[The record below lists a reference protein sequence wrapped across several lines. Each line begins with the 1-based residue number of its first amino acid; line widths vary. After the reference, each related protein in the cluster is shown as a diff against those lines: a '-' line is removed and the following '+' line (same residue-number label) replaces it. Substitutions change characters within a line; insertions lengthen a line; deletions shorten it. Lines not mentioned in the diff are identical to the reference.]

1 MPQPEEEGRMPQYD
15 PSPILGPGGAI
26 ARRMGERYEPRPEQ
40 MMMARAVAR
49 AIEDGSHLM
58 VEAGTGVGKSFAY
71 LVPAILAAAESGKK
85 VVVSTH
91 TISLQEQLLGKDIPL
106 LQAVMPEEFTA
117 VLVKGR
123 SNYISLRR
131 LGAATSRAGMTF
143 GKADEIDQLAEI
155 RLWSGRTADGS
166 RSDLDFRPAPAV
178 WDAVGSEHGNCLGRK
193 CPKYRDCFYFAA
205 RQRMKT
211 ANILVVNHA
220 LFMSDLAL
228 RGGGASLLPEY
239 DVAIFDEAHTLEAV
253 AGDHLGLRVTSSQVE
268 FALSRLYNDR
278 TRKGLL
284 VYHGLDEAIG
294 QALRTRHAQE
304 LFFESVADWQCRR
317 GSSNGRL
324 RKPSGLHDTLG
335 EELRKLA
342 SAIDRGAEEIEEE
355 DQRIELAAA
364 SERCEALA
372 GSLSSW
378 LAQDVA
384 DSVYWIEQETGPRR
398 RLTLACAPLDVGPIL
413 RRDLFDRV
421 PTCIMTSATLSV
433 GSPPGFSFAKARV
446 GLLKCE
452 SLQLGSPFDYP
463 NQVSIHIPRNLPD
476 PSDNPRDYE
485 AAAIRAIPHYLDKTH
500 GKAFVLFTSYKM
512 LEAAAR
518 ALAPWFAER
527 NIALY
532 AQTDGM
538 PRSKMVEAFKA
549 DVDSVI
555 FGADS
560 FWQGV
565 DVPGEALSNVII
577 VRLPFSVP
585 DRPLLEARLEAIRA
599 RGGNPFV
606 EYQVPEA
613 VLKLKQGFGRLIR
626 SKADSG
632 IVAILDPRV
641 LSKPYGRTFLGSL
654 PDCPRVI
661 EVLSFPPIE
670 AARPRRG
677 RFPES

>member
-1 MPQPEEEGRMPQYD
+1 MPRFD
-15 PSPILGPGGAI
+15 PIPTLGPGGAI
-26 ARRMGERYEPRPEQ
+26 ARRLHRYEERPEQ
-40 MMMARAVAR
+40 LMMARAVAR

-71 LVPAILAAAESGKK
+71 LVPAILAAAEAGKK

-91 TISLQEQLLGKDIPL
+91 TISLQEQLLQKDIPL
-106 LQAVMPEEFTA
+106 LRAVMPREFTA

-123 SNYISLRR
+123 SNYVSVRR
-131 LGAATSRAGMTF
+131 LEAAGARAGATF
-143 GKADEIDQLAEI
+143 GTPEEFDQLAEI
-155 RLWSGRTADGS
+155 QLWAGRTADGS
-166 RSDLDFRPAPAV
+166 RSDLDFRPSPGV
-178 WDAVGSEHGNCLGRK
+178 WDAVASEHGNCLGKK
-193 CPKYRDCFYFAA
+193 CPRFRGCFYFAA

-228 RGGGASLLPEY
+228 RGSGASLLPEY

-253 AGDHLGLRVTSSQVE
+253 AGDHLGLRITSGQVD
-268 FALSRLYNDR
+268 FALNRLYHDR

-284 VYHGLDEAIG
+284 AYHRLDDAVI
-294 QALRTRHAQE
+294 QSRRARHAAE
-304 LFFESVADWQCRR
+304 DFFATVAQWQARK
-317 GSSNGRL
+317 GASNGRL
-324 RKPSGLHDTLG
+324 RVPSGLPDTLG

-342 SAIDRGAEEIEEE
+342 SAIGRGAEAIDE
-355 DQRIELAAA
+355 DEQRIELVAAG
-364 SERCEALA
+364 ERCQGLA
-372 GSLSSW
+372 SALSSW
-378 LAQDVA
+378 LTQDLA
-384 DSVYWIEQETGPRR
+384 DSVYWIDQEAGHRR
-398 RLTLACAPLDVGPIL
+398 RITLACAPLDVGPTL
-413 RRDLFDRV
+413 RRDLFERV
-421 PTCIMTSATLSV
+421 PSCILTSATLSV
-433 GSPPGFSFAKARV
+433 GSPPGFTFARSRI
-446 GLLKCE
+446 GLTRCE

-463 NQVSIHIPRNLPD
+463 RQVTIHIPRNLPD
-476 PSDNPRDYE
+476 PSDDPRGFE
-485 AAAIRAIPHYLDKTH
+485 QAAIQAIPYYLEKTH
-500 GKAFVLFTSYKM
+500 GKAFVLFTSSKM
-512 LEAAAR
+512 LETAAQT
-518 ALAPWFAER
+518 LAPWFIER

-549 DVDSVI
+549 DVNSVI

-585 DRPLLEARLEAIRA
+585 DRPLLEARLEAIRR

-626 SKADSG
+626 SRDDTG

-654 PDCPRVI
+654 PDCPRVV
-661 EVLSFPPIE
+661 EVLAIPGP
-670 AARPRRG
+670 AR
-677 RFPES
+677 

>member
-1 MPQPEEEGRMPQYD
+1 MPQFD
-15 PSPILGPGGAI
+15 PAPTLGPGGAI
-26 ARRMGERYEPRPEQ
+26 ARRMGGKYEERPEQ
-40 MMMARAVAR
+40 LMMARAVAR

-71 LVPAILAAAESGKK
+71 LVPAILAAAQEGKK

-91 TISLQEQLLGKDIPL
+91 TISLQEQLLHKDIPL

-123 SNYISLRR
+123 SNYVSLRR
-131 LGAATSRAGMTF
+131 LEAAGARAGATF
-143 GKADEIDQLAEI
+143 GSVDDFDQLAKLK
-155 RLWSGRTADGS
+155 LWAGRTEDGS
-166 RSDLDFRPAPAV
+166 RADLDFRPSPSV
-178 WDAVGSEHGNCLGRK
+178 WDAVASETGNCLGKK
-193 CPKYRDCFYFAA
+193 CPRFRSCFYFAA
-205 RQRMKT
+205 RQRMKS
-211 ANILVVNHA
+211 ANLLIVNHA
-220 LFMSDLAL
+220 LLMTDLAL
-228 RGGGASLLPEY
+228 RGSGASLLPEY
-239 DVAIFDEAHTLEAV
+239 DVAIFDEAHTMEAV
-253 AGDHLGLRVTSSQVE
+253 AGDHLGLRVTSGQVD
-268 FALSRLYNDR
+268 FTLNRLYHDR

-284 VYHGLDEAIG
+284 AYHRLDDAVM
-294 QALRTRHAQE
+294 QSQRARHASDE
-304 LFFESVADWQCRR
+304 FFEAVADWQARE

-324 RKPSGLHDTLG
+324 RAPSGLPDVLG

-342 SAIDRGAEEIEEE
+342 SAIDKGAETIEEE
-355 DQRIELAAA
+355 EQRIELMA
-364 SERCEALA
+364 SAERCEGLA
-372 GSLSSW
+372 NSLSSW
-378 LAQDVA
+378 LEQDVPE
-384 DSVYWIEQETGPRR
+384 SVYWIDQESTSRR
-398 RLTLACAPLDVGPIL
+398 RITLACAPLDVGPTL

-421 PTCIMTSATLSV
+421 PTCILTSATLSV
-433 GSPPGFSFAKARV
+433 GSPPGFTFAKSRV

-463 NQVSIHIPRNLPD
+463 KQVAIHIPRNLPD
-476 PSDNPRDYE
+476 PSESPRDFE
-485 AAAIRAIPHYLDKTH
+485 QAAIRAIPYYLEKTN

-512 LEAAAR
+512 LDNAAR
-518 ALAPWFAER
+518 TLAPWFAER
-527 NIALY
+527 NIALF
-532 AQTDGM
+532 AQSDGM

-585 DRPLLEARLEAIRA
+585 DRPLLEARLEAIRK

-606 EYQVPEA
+606 DYQVPEA

-626 SKADSG
+626 SRDDTG

-641 LSKPYGRTFLGSL
+641 LSKPYGRTFLASL
-654 PDCPRVI
+654 PECPRVV
-661 EVLSFPPIE
+661 EVLAIPVPK
-670 AARPRRG
+670 R
-677 RFPES
+677 

>member
-1 MPQPEEEGRMPQYD
+1 MPQFD
-15 PSPILGPGGAI
+15 PLPTLGPGGAI
-26 ARRMGERYEPRPEQ
+26 ARRLHRYEERPEQ
-40 MMMARAVAR
+40 LMMSRAVAR
-49 AIEDGSHLM
+49 AIEDRTHLM

-71 LVPAILAAAESGKK
+71 LVPAILAAAQDGKK

-91 TISLQEQLLGKDIPL
+91 TISLQEQLLEKDIPL

-123 SNYISLRR
+123 SNYVSLRR
-131 LGAATSRAGMTF
+131 LEAAGARAGATF
-143 GKADEIDQLAEI
+143 GTPEEFDQLAHLK
-155 RLWSGRTADGS
+155 LWAGRTGDGS
-166 RSDLDFRPAPAV
+166 RSDLEFRPAPGV
-178 WDAVGSEHGNCLGRK
+178 WDAVASEHGNCLGKK
-193 CPKYRDCFYFAA
+193 CPRFRKCFYFAA

-228 RGGGASLLPEY
+228 RGSGASLLPEY
-239 DVAIFDEAHTLEAV
+239 DVAILDEAHTLEAV
-253 AGDHLGLRVTSSQVE
+253 AGDHLGLRVTNGQVD
-268 FALSRLYNDR
+268 FALNRLYHDR

-284 VYHGLDEAIG
+284 TYHGLDDAVI
-294 QALRTRHAQE
+294 QSQRARHAAAD
-304 LFFESVADWQCRR
+304 FFDLVALWQGRK

-324 RKPSGLHDTLG
+324 RAPSGLPDTLA

-342 SAIDRGAEEIEEE
+342 SAIGRGAEEIDEEE
-355 DQRIELAAA
+355 QRIELAAA
-364 SERCEALA
+364 ADRCEGMAN
-372 GSLSSW
+372 SLSSW
-378 LAQDVA
+378 LAQDVP
-384 DSVYWIEQETGPRR
+384 DSVYWIDQEPGPRQR
-398 RLTLACAPLDVGPIL
+398 VTLACAPLDVGPTL

-421 PTCIMTSATLSV
+421 PTCILTSATLSV
-433 GSPPGFSFAKARV
+433 GSPPGFTFAKSRI
-446 GLLKCE
+446 GLTRCE

-463 NQVSIHIPRNLPD
+463 KQVAIHIPRNLPD
-476 PSDNPRDYE
+476 PSDDPRGFE
-485 AAAIRAIPHYLDKTH
+485 IAAIRAIPHYLEKTH
-500 GKAFVLFTSYKM
+500 GKAFVLFTSTKM
-512 LEAAAR
+512 LETAAR
-518 ALAPWFAER
+518 TLAPWFAER

-585 DRPLLEARLEAIRA
+585 DRPLLEARLEAIRK

-606 EYQVPEA
+606 EYQMPEA

-626 SKADSG
+626 SRNDTG

-654 PDCPRVI
+654 PDCPRVV
-661 EVLSFPPIE
+661 EVLAIPGPD
-670 AARPRRG
+670 R
-677 RFPES
+677 

>member
-1 MPQPEEEGRMPQYD
+1 MPQFD
-15 PSPILGPGGAI
+15 PAPTLGPGGAI
-26 ARRMGERYEPRPEQ
+26 ARRLDRYEERPEQ
-40 MMMARAVAR
+40 LMMARAVAR

-71 LVPAILAAAESGKK
+71 LVPAILAAAQEGKK

-91 TISLQEQLLGKDIPL
+91 TISLQEQLLEKDIPL

-123 SNYISLRR
+123 SNYVSLRR
-131 LGAATSRAGMTF
+131 LEAAGARAGATF
-143 GKADEIDQLAEI
+143 GTADEFDQLGELK
-155 RLWSGRTADGS
+155 LWAARTGDGS
-166 RSDLDFRPAPAV
+166 RADLDFRPAPAV
-178 WDAVGSEHGNCLGRK
+178 WDAVASETGNCLGKK
-193 CPKYRDCFYFAA
+193 CPRFRGCFYFAA

-211 ANILVVNHA
+211 ANILIVNHA
-220 LFMSDLAL
+220 LFMTDLAL
-228 RGGGASLLPEY
+228 RGSGASLLPEY

-253 AGDHLGLRVTSSQVE
+253 AGDHLGLRITNGQVE
-268 FALSRLYNDR
+268 FTLNRLYHDR

-284 VYHGLDEAIG
+284 AYHRLDDAVM
-294 QALRTRHAQE
+294 QSQRTRHQAE
-304 LFFESVADWQCRR
+304 TFFEGVAEWQARK

-324 RKPSGLHDTLG
+324 RTPSGLADTLG

-342 SAIDRGAEEIEEE
+342 SAIDEGVEGIEEE
-355 DQRIELAAA
+355 EQRIELLAA
-364 SERCEALA
+364 SERCEGLA
-372 GSLSSW
+372 NSLSSW
-378 LAQDVA
+378 LEQDVP
-384 DSVYWIEQETGPRR
+384 DSVYWIDQEGGQRR
-398 RLTLACAPLDVGPIL
+398 RITLACAPLDVGPIL

-421 PTCIMTSATLSV
+421 PTVVLTSATLSV
-433 GSPPGFSFAKARV
+433 GSPPGFTFAKSRI
-446 GLLKCE
+446 GLTRCE

-463 NQVSIHIPRNLPD
+463 KQVAIHIPRNLPD
-476 PSDNPRDYE
+476 PSDDPRGFE
-485 AAAIRAIPHYLDKTH
+485 HAAIRAIPYYLEKTN

-512 LEAAAR
+512 LDNAAR
-518 ALAPWFAER
+518 TLAPWFAER

-532 AQTDGM
+532 AQSDGM

-565 DVPGEALSNVII
+565 DVPGKALSNVII

-585 DRPLLEARLEAIRA
+585 DRPLLEARLEAIRK

-606 EYQVPEA
+606 DYQVPEA

-626 SKADSG
+626 SRDDTG

-661 EVLSFPPIE
+661 EILALTGPS
-670 AARPRRG
+670 RQD
-677 RFPES
+677 